1 MRDQYTTSC
10 LSLTNR
16 HNMLLFAR
24 IARCHYTILLFL
36 SFQNIFLK
44 KETPTRRLS
53 HLKIQLRIK
62 LQLFALQLFLPFKR
76 DFGKRN
82 RQEMLVPLQN
92 KINKEKLATEKLIIM
107 QTVNQ
112 FKLLELCESNFS
124 VSYTSIMRFFSA
136 DVPIYLN

>member
-1 MRDQYTTSC
+1 MSLHNTTIFIFSEYISEKRNSHKTSEP
-10 LSLTNR
+10 LEN
-16 HNMLLFAR
+16 
-24 IARCHYTILLFL
+24 TIKDKTALICT
-36 SFQNIFLK
+36 STIF
-44 KETPTRRLS
+44 T
-53 HLKIQLRIK
+53 
-62 LQLFALQLFLPFKR
+62 FKR